1 MRQAF
6 IPPVGARI
14 LVAGLAMA
22 AIVTS
27 PVLAAGQG
35 VAKPKPAD
43 KPPTIRLKNIPQPFN
58 QADIYFMQGMIPHHA
73 QAVKMAG
80 WAKSHGASD
89 PVRILC
95 ERTVV
100 GQGDEIKM
108 MRQWLMDRSQWTP
121 AADATHMTMDMGG
134 MTHDMLMPG
143 MLSEAEMAALD
154 KARGKEW
161 DRLFLEGMIKH
172 HGGAIT
178 MVEELLA
185 TYGAAQGDDIYR
197 FVSDVFA
204 DQGIEIEVMK
214 ELLAAIK
221 GE

>member
-1 MRQAF
+1 MTVRFAR
-6 IPPVGARI
+6 IVWSACVATALISAGVVGA
-14 LVAGLAMA
+14 
-22 AIVTS
+22 
-27 PVLAAGQG
+27 QG
-35 VAKPKPAD
+35 VAKPKPGD
-43 KPPTIRLKNIPQPFN
+43 KPPTIRLPGIPQPFN

-80 WAKSHGASD
+80 WAESHGASKT
-89 PVRILC
+89 VLIIC
-95 ERTVV
+95 QRTVV

-108 MRQWLMDRSQWTP
+108 MREWLSDRGQWVP
-121 AADATHMTMDMGG
+121 PADAQHLTMNMGG
-134 MTHDMLMPG
+134 MVHDMLMPG

-172 HGGAIT
+172 HQGAIA
-178 MVEELLA
+178 MVEELFA
-185 TYGAAQGDDIYR
+185 SYGAAQGDDIYK
-197 FVSDVFA
+197 FASDVYA

-221 GE
+221 